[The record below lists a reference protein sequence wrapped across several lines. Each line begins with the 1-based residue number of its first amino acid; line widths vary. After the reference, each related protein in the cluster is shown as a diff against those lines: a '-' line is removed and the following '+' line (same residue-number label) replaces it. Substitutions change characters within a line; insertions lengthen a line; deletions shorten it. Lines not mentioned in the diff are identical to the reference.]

1 MYSSGMSDLDF
12 PPTERHRM
20 PVNAPPRLLEPSYY
34 LDNFAEVL
42 TTILARY
49 ADLLSPEELRFITEF
64 PKVPRDSQ
72 ALLARMVMRRGDLFR
87 ASKLRYAEIGDTRT
101 AAAPLIEAG
110 WVTDRPMLG
119 IDRLQ
124 GLLTKAELI
133 RCLGLPRRY
142 ADWRKPGLVA
152 LLKAQFPKPRYF
164 ADWWRG
170 ENEVVYALLAARTCE
185 RFRLMF
191 FGNHRQG
198 WSEFVTADLKIF
210 KYERTERTLHSR
222 PFQSREHIVV
232 FQRLAQCRELLEE
245 GMPLEDL
252 VTTVPQTIEDSD
264 WLEERRQ
271 ELLYLIA
278 REFERSGNSDR
289 ALSIHANCRHRGART
304 RAIRL
309 KLRARDWLGA
319 HELCVRAQACPESEA
334 ELQYVRRVLPRA
346 KRKLGVDDSVE
357 PNSMQI
363 PEFEL
368 VLEDLP
374 AAGAVEYRVRDHLA
388 RDLAEPNTV
397 RYVENGLINAL
408 FGLLCW
414 PAIYAPVKG
423 AFFHEFHRAPA
434 DLASPHFHRRRE
446 RHFDECLSHLESSR
460 YRQAILRTFE
470 EKWGVQSPFVRWRGL
485 DRTVLR
491 WALDCFPA
499 THLRL
504 WFEWIVRD
512 VGENRAGFPD
522 LVQFWPPERRYRMIE
537 VKGPGDRLQANQRR
551 LLEFCA
557 AHGMP
562 VAVCHVRWRT

>member
-1 MYSSGMSDLDF
+1 MSDLEF
-12 PPTERHRM
+12 PPRERDPMR
-20 PVNAPPRLLEPSYY
+20 VNAPSRLLEPSYY
-34 LDNFAEVL
+34 LNNFAAVL

-49 ADLLSPEELRFITEF
+49 ADILAPDELRFITEF
-64 PKVPRDSQ
+64 PKVPRNSQ
-72 ALLARMVMRRGDLFR
+72 ALLARMVMRCGELFR
-87 ASKLRYAEIGDTRT
+87 ASKLRYVEIGDTKT

-110 WVTDRPMLG
+110 WLTDRPMLG
-119 IDRLQ
+119 IEQLQ

-142 ADWRKPGLVA
+142 ADWRKAGLVA
-152 LLKAQFPKPRYF
+152 LIKAQFAGPRYF

-170 ENEVVYALLAARTCE
+170 ESEVLYGLLVAPACE

-198 WSEFVTADLKIF
+198 WSEFVTADLQIF
-210 KYERTERTLHSR
+210 KYERTERSLHSR
-222 PFQSREHIVV
+222 PFQTREHLMV
-232 FQRLAQCRELLEE
+232 FQRLQECRELLEE

-252 VTTVPQTIEDSD
+252 VTALPGPIEDGE

-271 ELLYLIA
+271 ALLFLIA
-278 REFERSGNSDR
+278 REFERSGNTDR
-289 ALSIHANCRHRGART
+289 ALAIHANCRHRGART

-309 KLRARDWLGA
+309 KLRARDWRGA
-319 HELCVRAQACPESEA
+319 HELSVRAQAHPESEA
-334 ELQYVRRVLPRA
+334 ELQYVRRVLPRVE
-346 KRKLGVDDSVE
+346 RKLGIDAIVE
-357 PNSMQI
+357 PASTEI
-363 PEFEL
+363 SEFEL
-368 VLEDLP
+368 VLDSLP
-374 AAGAVEYRVRDHLA
+374 AAQAVEYRVRDHLA
-388 RDLAEPNTV
+388 RDLADRNTV

-414 PAIYAPVKG
+414 PAIYAPVQG

-434 DLASPHFHRRRE
+434 DLASPHFHRRRQ
-446 RHFDECLSHLESSR
+446 RHFDECLSHLESGR
-460 YRQAILRTFE
+460 YRQAILRTFK

-485 DRTVLR
+485 DRTALQ

-522 LVQFWPPERRYRMIE
+522 LVQFWPRERRYRMIE
-537 VKGPGDRLQANQRR
+537 VKGPGDRLQDNQRR